1 MVLRQS
7 RLLQADKEPKDSIGC
22 SRSRRLGRLKSLM
35 PGIEVRI
42 LLVGLLC
49 TVLGKL
55 MVVRSYKPES
65 VAAET
70 AAVTFP
76 DLLFFAVVALL
87 VRCLYIIKPSVLSAR
102 CALLIAAI
110 VAVWSVLNTA
120 WLINSGVQLQTGI
133 FVLYVRDFRNLFP
146 LVMAHMLEDLGQFV
160 LFALGSIA
168 VFVFFLWRFFRP
180 GRIVPSRNH
189 HERWVL
195 GLALAITAGL
205 IAGPFVQPDADS
217 SFAAEVLNFSS
228 HSYALL
234 STLAGQS
241 PNKYPVKHSPNIYL
255 SGRRRIDAPKCPP
268 KDLPNVVIVL
278 LESVFGNLSLPD
290 GRANYAFSGSSGFAR
305 R

>member
-7 RLLQADKEPKDSIGC
+7 RLLQADKEPKDSIAC

-35 PGIEVRI
+35 PGIEVLI

-205 IAGPFVQPDADS
+205 IAGPFVQPDAD
-217 SFAAEVLNFSS
+217 
-228 HSYALL
+228 
-234 STLAGQS
+234 
-241 PNKYPVKHSPNIYL
+241 
-255 SGRRRIDAPKCPP
+255 
-268 KDLPNVVIVL
+268 
-278 LESVFGNLSLPD
+278 
-290 GRANYAFSGSSGFAR
+290 
-305 R
+305 